1 MSEARRLILL
11 RHGQTEW
18 NLHGRAQGHADIS
31 LAEVGRG
38 QAEAAAPY
46 VAAYGPTRLWSSD
59 LSRAR
64 ETAEC
69 LAAATGLPIE
79 TSEAFREYSVGERT
93 GMTLAEFAAA
103 FPEQYVAWQAGERDA
118 VGGGE
123 TDADVLTRFLPAL
136 DAMLAD
142 LPAGECGVLVSH
154 GAVLKR
160 VLVQFLGLG
169 AGAYDQLVGLG
180 NCHWV
185 ELEESHSA
193 VSVGAFSGDV
203 RWRLRGYNLS
213 APSPTDLGENTTD

>member
-1 MSEARRLILL
+1 M

-31 LAEVGRG
+31 LDEVGRS

-46 VAAYGPTRLWSSD
+46 VAAYEPTRLWSSD
-59 LSRAR
+59 LSRAL
-64 ETAEC
+64 ETAAY
-69 LAAATGLPIE
+69 LAAATGLPVE
-79 TSEAFREYSVGERT
+79 TSPAFREYSVGERT
-93 GMTLAEFAAA
+93 GMTLAEFAEA
-103 FPEQYVAWQAGERDA
+103 FPEQYAAWQAGDRDA
-118 VGGGE
+118 VEGAE
-123 TDADVLTRFLPAL
+123 SDEDVLGRFLPAL
-136 DAMLAD
+136 ESVLAD

-154 GAVLKR
+154 GAVLKM
-160 VLVQFLGLG
+160 VLVRFLGLG
-169 AGAYDQLVGLG
+169 DGAYDQLVGLG

-193 VSVGAFSGDV
+193 LSVGTFSGGDV